1 MQIFIVHHRI
11 FFSRIF
17 NTIDNKKKRNESLK
31 CFTKFSSQRKYNE
44 EQLYSSS
51 FFFFFVSYTIGKFV
65 QIKIAYPAAHC
76 FFSLRFPI
84 IQGIDIHV

>member
-1 MQIFIVHHRI
+1 M
-11 FFSRIF
+11 
-17 NTIDNKKKRNESLK
+17 K
-31 CFTKFSSQRKYNE
+31 
-44 EQLYSSS
+44 SSS
-51 FFFFFVSYTIGKFV
+51 ILLLLFFVFVSYTIGKFV